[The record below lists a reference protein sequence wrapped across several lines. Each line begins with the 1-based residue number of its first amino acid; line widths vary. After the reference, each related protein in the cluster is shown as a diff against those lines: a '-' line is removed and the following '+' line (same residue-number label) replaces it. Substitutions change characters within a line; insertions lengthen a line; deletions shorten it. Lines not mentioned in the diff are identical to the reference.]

1 MAYNVKVLKY
11 RDSTHIEFYTKPIF
25 DSQKKESDNIT
36 GVISKDSPKQ
46 IKIIED
52 LQMDL
57 KKEHSMQTSVNRS
70 KNNLYRIAR
79 SNDWDYF
86 ITITFDREQL
96 DSSDYREVVKKITK
110 WLNNMQ
116 QRGSAKM
123 KYLIV
128 PEFHKDGIHYH
139 FHGLLANCDNLN
151 LVDSRHID
159 KMGEKIYNISNWKY
173 GFTTA
178 VKIKDNG
185 KVTSYIGKYI
195 TKDLL
200 NKTKYKRRYFASMS
214 CDIVQEEYYN
224 MSENEFIDKYGV
236 DYDYIKTISIPE
248 AGQRVKYIEINN

>member
-1 MAYNVKVLKY
+1 MAYNVKVLNY
-11 RDSTHIEFYTKPIF
+11 RDSTHIEFYTKPILE
-25 DSQKKESDNIT
+25 DQKKDVDNIT
-36 GVISKDSPKQ
+36 GVIPKDSPKQ

-86 ITITFDREQL
+86 ITITFDREQT

-151 LVDSRHID
+151 LVDSGHID

-200 NKTKYKRRYFASMS
+200 NKSKY
-214 CDIVQEEYYN
+214 
-224 MSENEFIDKYGV
+224 
-236 DYDYIKTISIPE
+236 
-248 AGQRVKYIEINN
+248 